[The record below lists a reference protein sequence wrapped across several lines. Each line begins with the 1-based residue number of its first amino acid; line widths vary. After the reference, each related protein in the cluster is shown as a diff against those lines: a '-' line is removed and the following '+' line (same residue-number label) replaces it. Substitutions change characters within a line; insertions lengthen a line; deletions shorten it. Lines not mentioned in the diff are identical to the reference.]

1 MENNVMD
8 KVLAITNKGLQERIE
23 RETREAHERAERD
36 REIVEKAIALIHQ
49 NLMYKDAGHG
59 SYHHYVL
66 ATEEMFFQDFMK
78 KAEYEWRRGIKFADD
93 GEKAH
98 LRGSFVVNGE
108 RYYDMRYLLDKYTRD
123 IERRQQEICAYN
135 DRLHDLRRSYDDLIR
150 QRPAIERMIKEWTAA
165 QEEVTACLDDSES
178 PAITGQRQC

>member
-36 REIVEKAIALIHQ
+36 REIVEKAIALIQQ
-49 NLMYKDAGHG
+49 NLMYKDVGCSG
-59 SYHHYVL
+59 SHHYVL

-78 KAEYEWRRGIKFADD
+78 KPEYEWRRGIKFADD
-93 GEKAH
+93 DEKVH
-98 LRGSFVVNGE
+98 LSGSFVVNGE

-123 IERRQQEICAYN
+123 IETRQQEICAYN
-135 DRLHDLRRSYDDLIR
+135 DRLHELRRRYDDLVR

-165 QEEVTACLDDSES
+165 QEEVESCSEE
-178 PAITGQRQC
+178 